1 MHQFIAKKL
10 AQHQPRTLTSQL
22 QTSAAVLLAI
32 TDDKDNPE
40 VILTRRS
47 LRMPTHKGQVAFPGG
62 KAEDDDADLVATAL
76 REAYEEV
83 ALKPQSVIVVGQ
95 MGQVL
100 SRQGFLV
107 TPIVG
112 VVPAAVV
119 NQLIPNL
126 DELDRIFTVP
136 LSFFIDTKP
145 VMDALPII
153 AGVKQVPSFYY
164 NEYRIWGMTAFILA
178 EFVNLVYDACI
189 DLYSQPNTQSKP
201 DPKPDSKPY
210 SKEF

>member
-22 QTSAAVLLAI
+22 QKSAAVLLAI

-47 LRMPTHKGQVAFPGG
+47 LLMPTHKGQVAFPGG

-164 NEYRIWGMTAFILA
+164 DEYRIWGMTAFILA
-178 EFVNLVYDACI
+178 EFVNLVYDARI
-189 DLYSQPNTQSKP
+189 DLYSKPNTQLKLN
-201 DPKPDSKPY
+201 PKPHP
-210 SKEF
+210 KEV

>member
-1 MHQFIAKKL
+1 
-10 AQHQPRTLTSQL
+10 
-22 QTSAAVLLAI
+22 
-32 TDDKDNPE
+32 
-40 VILTRRS
+40 
-47 LRMPTHKGQVAFPGG
+47 
-62 KAEDDDADLVATAL
+62 
-76 REAYEEV
+76 
-83 ALKPQSVIVVGQ
+83 
-95 MGQVL
+95 
-100 SRQGFLV
+100 V

-164 NEYRIWGMTAFILA
+164 DEYRIWGMTAFILA
-178 EFVNLVYDACI
+178 EFVNLVYDARI
-189 DLYSQPNTQSKP
+189 DLYSKPKTPLKPN
-201 DPKPDSKPY
+201 PKPHP
-210 SKEF
+210 KEV